1 MQQIIEDIKKLKEEK
16 DVVILAH
23 YYVKDEVQQIAD
35 FVGDSYYLSKKATE
49 AQQKNILFC
58 GVSFMGESAKIL
70 NPQKT
75 VIMADINADCPMAHM
90 VKIEDIKEIKKKYD
104 DLAVVC
110 YINSTAEIK
119 SYCDV
124 CVTSS
129 NAVKI
134 VNSLPQKNIFF
145 IPDKNLAKFIAD
157 QIPDKNF
164 IFNEGYC
171 PVHNEIKKENI
182 LKLKDKYP
190 NAKILVHP
198 ECTPEVT
205 DIADYVGSTSG
216 IIDFATKDTNKEF
229 IICTES
235 GILYELKKKNP
246 DKQFYFTQ
254 ENQICPDMKLIT
266 LEKVKN
272 MLETFENPLELD
284 PILAKEAKNSL
295 ARMHEIAK

>member
-1 MQQIIEDIKKLKEEK
+1 
-16 DVVILAH
+16 
-23 YYVKDEVQQIAD
+23 
-35 FVGDSYYLSKKATE
+35 
-49 AQQKNILFC
+49 
-58 GVSFMGESAKIL
+58 MGESAKIL